1 MIQLGNGLM
10 VNGRRVGF
18 GMEKLTFEKGVLNSL
33 VILEAVLAH
42 QKQFVNFWMSQVTF
56 VPLVRALVTIFTGLN
71 VVARYTPLLPRTVS

>member
-1 MIQLGNGLM
+1 MEGGL
-10 VNGRRVGF
+10 VLEWKNEHLR
-18 GMEKLTFEKGVLNSL
+18 KGVLNSL

-71 VVARYTPLLPRTVS
+71 VVASYTPLLPRTVS